1 MDTWRL
7 KTNVLEPY
15 YFSYLGNGYLGI
27 QTSKDGTGAYF
38 KARSFIAGVY
48 DGEYEKIVEIP
59 KWSGILF
66 SASDYHPFSDLSK
79 IKNYKQILDLKK
91 AVLLTKYT
99 WLSPQGS
106 VDFDIEFFVSRA
118 DPHVAA
124 ISYVFT
130 PRQNIQAVLETF
142 LDASGLENLR
152 VIERGAEENTIW
164 LEVETSLSK
173 IRIAEVS
180 KVICEPEPSAVKEVI
195 EEKSSRLKLVFEA
208 EENKSYCV
216 RKYTVFYT
224 TLDSEKP
231 LENALRKAEECGA
244 KGYEKLFDDHCK
256 EWEKIW
262 ERDIEVD
269 DPIIQRRIRAC
280 VYHLVSSVREGQD
293 HSIPPMGLSN
303 DGWGGHIF
311 WDADFF
317 MFPALILLYPELAK
331 SIVAYRCRTLEAAK
345 EHARKHGYDG
355 AWYGWQTA
363 SSGKE
368 VSRGGYSDEIHIVG
382 DVAWAQWLYYLATG
396 DEKYFRECA
405 APIII
410 ETAKFWASRVVYN
423 AKKDCYEILKVVPPD
438 ESVCEK
444 WGKTVVD
451 NSAFTNAIAQWNIKT
466 AIKVC
471 ERLGIKYPEK
481 WIEIAEKMYI
491 PFDEEKKIIL
501 EYDGYD
507 GHIIKQPDVLEM
519 IFPLEHPM
527 PREVAENNFKYYIDK
542 PDRELG
548 HSFCPSIH
556 VVVACRLGKRKEASE
571 IFKKW
576 DPFFLPPFEVV
587 REILYHDKGIVFLT
601 GVAGYL
607 MNIIYGFAGI
617 KVTEKGLKI
626 KPLLPENISRIIF
639 KKLFFRGKTYK
650 LIVEKR
656 NGRDV
661 YELQELK

>member
-1 MDTWRL
+1 M
-7 KTNVLEPY
+7 
-15 YFSYLGNGYLGI
+15 
-27 QTSKDGTGAYF
+27 
-38 KARSFIAGVY
+38 
-48 DGEYEKIVEIP
+48 
-59 KWSGILF
+59 
-66 SASDYHPFSDLSK
+66 
-79 IKNYKQILDLKK
+79 
-91 AVLLTKYT
+91 
-99 WLSPQGS
+99 
-106 VDFDIEFFVSRA
+106 
-118 DPHVAA
+118 
-124 ISYVFT
+124 
-130 PRQNIQAVLETF
+130 
-142 LDASGLENLR
+142 
-152 VIERGAEENTIW
+152 
-164 LEVETSLSK
+164 
-173 IRIAEVS
+173 
-180 KVICEPEPSAVKEVI
+180 
-195 EEKSSRLKLVFEA
+195 
-208 EENKSYCV
+208 
-216 RKYTVFYT
+216 
-224 TLDSEKP
+224 
-231 LENALRKAEECGA
+231 
-244 KGYEKLFDDHCK
+244 FDDHCK

-311 WDADFF
+311 WDADFL

-396 DEKYFRECA
+396 DEKYFRKCA

-423 AKKDCYEILKVVPPD
+423 AEKDCYEILKVVPPD

-519 IFPLEHPM
+519 IFPLEYPM

-542 PDRELG
+542 PDKELG

-556 VVVACRLGKRKEASE
+556 VVVACRLGKREEASE
-571 IFKKW
+571 LFKEW
-576 DPFFLPPFEVV
+576 DPFFLPPFEVI
-587 REILYHDKGIVFLT
+587 REILMHDKGIVFLT
-601 GVAGYL
+601 STAGYL

-617 KVTEKGLKI
+617 RITEKGLEV
-626 KPLLPENISRIIF
+626 KPLLPETISRIVF
-639 KKLFFRGKTYK
+639 KKLFFRGKIYR

-656 NGRDV
+656 DGRDF